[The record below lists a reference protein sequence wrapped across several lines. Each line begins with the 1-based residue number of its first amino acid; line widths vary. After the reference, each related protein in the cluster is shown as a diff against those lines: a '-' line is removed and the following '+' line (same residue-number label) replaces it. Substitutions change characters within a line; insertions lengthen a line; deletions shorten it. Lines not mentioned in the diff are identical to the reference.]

1 MIKGGIDGDS
11 KGRTGKLS
19 KGPRGRGRLSRPS
32 KRQGSLPVLAGFV
45 STSRPE
51 SRAESREGP
60 RTQAELRGSLRVASG
75 WFQPAHAG
83 AELAW

>member
-32 KRQGSLPVLAGFV
+32 KRQGSLPELAVGGFV

-51 SRAESREGP
+51 SRAESQGKAPEP
-60 RTQAELRGSLRVASG
+60 RQS
-75 WFQPAHAG
+75 
-83 AELAW
+83 